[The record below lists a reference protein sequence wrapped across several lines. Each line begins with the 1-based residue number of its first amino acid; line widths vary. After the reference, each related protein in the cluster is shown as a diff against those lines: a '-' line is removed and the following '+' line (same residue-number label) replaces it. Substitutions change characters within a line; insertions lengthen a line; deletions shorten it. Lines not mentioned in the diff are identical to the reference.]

1 MTGALDDMGAM
12 REALQLA
19 AQAQAAGEVPVGAV
33 VLKDGVVIGRG
44 YNAPISGN
52 DACAHAEIM
61 AIQAACA
68 ALGNYRLTGCTMVV
82 TLEPCVMCS
91 GAILNARFSRL
102 VFGAH
107 EPKTGAAGSVI
118 NVFET
123 AALNHQTAVTEGVL
137 PPLVVP

>member
-52 DACAHAEIM
+52 DACAHAEII

-68 ALGNYRLTGCTMVV
+68 PKTKRLNRAFRIAPLHITHGSKVTTMVHPV
-82 TLEPCVMCS
+82 K
-91 GAILNARFSRL
+91 R
-102 VFGAH
+102 
-107 EPKTGAAGSVI
+107 
-118 NVFET
+118 
-123 AALNHQTAVTEGVL
+123 
-137 PPLVVP
+137 